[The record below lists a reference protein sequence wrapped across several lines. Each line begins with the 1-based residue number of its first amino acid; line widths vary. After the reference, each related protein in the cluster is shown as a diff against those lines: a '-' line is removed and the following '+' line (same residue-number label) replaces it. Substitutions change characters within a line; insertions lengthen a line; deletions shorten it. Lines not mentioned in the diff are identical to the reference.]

1 MAVIGRS
8 PIRSIP
14 LDFSSSTRINTRHI
28 ANYAHREYQF
38 FFESISTIDNHHVK
52 FFRFFHSRIDY
63 NTFRQTI
70 HESSYVYAYLPS
82 HKYPRTLPPPPQ
94 KQTEISSCS
103 PLREQK
109 RGVLLISLI
118 RVQNERRSVITW
130 QKAFSFVATKF
141 LG

>member
-82 HKYPRTLPPPPQ
+82 HKYPRTLPPPP
-94 KQTEISSCS
+94 KANRDLLLFSSARAKTRRPS
-103 PLREQK
+103 NIANKGAKREE
-109 RGVLLISLI
+109 
-118 RVQNERRSVITW
+118 ERYYLAESV
-130 QKAFSFVATKF
+130 
-141 LG
+141 

>member
-38 FFESISTIDNHHVK
+38 FFESISTIDNPHVK

-70 HESSYVYAYLPS
+70 HESSYVYAYHPS
-82 HKYPRTLPPPPQ
+82 HKYPRTLPPPPP
-94 KQTEISSCS
+94 KANRDLLLFSSARAKTRRPS
-103 PLREQK
+103 NIANKGAKREE
-109 RGVLLISLI
+109 
-118 RVQNERRSVITW
+118 ERYYLAESV
-130 QKAFSFVATKF
+130 
-141 LG
+141 